1 MSELAANSL
10 VAGLIQQAR
19 SLQAVQEAASAC
31 SWVVLTAL
39 AGKANRTI
47 KSPMRHDPVPPACW
61 IVFVSHAHHVTPGW
75 RTAPF
80 DPFPQD
86 PIRSSNVI
94 RILPPLILG
103 VPTVVIDSV
112 HVGARCVSLP
122 HLTRRFTAQPL
133 PLSAPLPSLLLPKF
147 PKCVCHQ
154 DSNPSAGDSFSAAES
169 FARASTAGGPRGVGW
184 RGSLAVCANG
194 LVIAS
199 CRPKCCPNWTTL
211 RRGCAVL
218 ASTCPTAVTFL
229 TFSLPSGRRRL
240 PVTPVRRR
248 QRSCGSLR
256 PLALPDGRVHPLRL
270 LFPESLG
277 SATSSYTPST
287 SSMPPRNARLAQT
300 AQQPQ
305 QRPPSALESY
315 QRSYTP
321 SRRAVWHR
329 RRAPRWHR

>member
-1 MSELAANSL
+1 MSAGFKPAGSNQVHELPILSDTPGPICTFRLCPLFPPSRTCTSPMSEHSANSL
-10 VAGLIQQAR
+10 VAELIEQAR

-31 SWVVLTAL
+31 PWVVLTAL

-103 VPTVVIDSV
+103 VPTVVIDSI

-147 PKCVCHQ
+147 PKCV
-154 DSNPSAGDSFSAAES
+154 PSRLEPERWRQLFCAAES
-169 FARASTAGGPRGVGW
+169 FARPQV
-184 RGSLAVCANG
+184 
-194 LVIAS
+194 
-199 CRPKCCPNWTTL
+199 
-211 RRGCAVL
+211 VL
-218 ASTCPTAVTFL
+218 A
-229 TFSLPSGRRRL
+229 
-240 PVTPVRRR
+240 
-248 QRSCGSLR
+248 GS
-256 PLALPDGRVHPLRL
+256 DG
-270 LFPESLG
+270 G
-277 SATSSYTPST
+277 AAWQSAQ
-287 SSMPPRNARLAQT
+287 MG
-300 AQQPQ
+300 
-305 QRPPSALESY
+305 
-315 QRSYTP
+315 
-321 SRRAVWHR
+321 
-329 RRAPRWHR
+329 

>member
-133 PLSAPLPSLLLPKF
+133 PLSAPFDCRHYCCQSSPSACAIKTRTRALATAFLLLSLLL
-147 PKCVCHQ
+147 
-154 DSNPSAGDSFSAAES
+154 E
-169 FARASTAGGPRGVGW
+169 PRPQV
-184 RGSLAVCANG
+184 
-194 LVIAS
+194 
-199 CRPKCCPNWTTL
+199 
-211 RRGCAVL
+211 VL
-218 ASTCPTAVTFL
+218 A
-229 TFSLPSGRRRL
+229 
-240 PVTPVRRR
+240 
-248 QRSCGSLR
+248 GS
-256 PLALPDGRVHPLRL
+256 DG
-270 LFPESLG
+270 G
-277 SATSSYTPST
+277 AAWQSAQ
-287 SSMPPRNARLAQT
+287 MG
-300 AQQPQ
+300 
-305 QRPPSALESY
+305 
-315 QRSYTP
+315 
-321 SRRAVWHR
+321 
-329 RRAPRWHR
+329 